1 MPHGLLDR
9 TVGLL
14 KRSLDIRTLRQ
25 QVLARNISNATTPD
39 YRPADVPFQRILNA
53 SLDSSGLPLRVTHSG
68 HLPGGYGAG
77 LTVEASREEMSLD
90 EEMAK
95 LAENNLMYQAGV
107 QALVKKL
114 EALKI
119 TLIEG
124 GK

>member
-14 KRSLDIRTLRQ
+14 KRSLDIRTFRQ
-25 QVLARNISNATTPD
+25 QVLARNISNSTTPD
-39 YRPADVPFQRILNA
+39 YRPVDIPFQRILNA

-68 HLPGGYGAG
+68 HLPGGFEGG
-77 LTVEASREEMSLD
+77 LATETSQGEMSLD

-95 LAENNLMYQAGV
+95 LAENNLMYQASV

-114 EALKI
+114 EGLKI
-119 TLIEG
+119 ALIEG